1 MINYYEKSVGNMCT
15 FVSKNADTA
24 RDVDRARAAAH
35 QFYVITLDRFK
46 DGTCPRIWL
55 KVGIQLAHV
64 YQRSN
69 RPVPLAKLLPRLHL
83 AVKGKDGRD
92 DPIKAVQVLE
102 ILSIEIQM
110 LSLRRHHKRL
120 KVRAPPPRFA
130 VAHLAHQ
137 QLYRRAIVVESP
149 MPHPKVIGII
159 KECGAKMH
167 LRESQFNRPAWEAWC

>member
-15 FVSKNADTA
+15 FVSKQADAA
-24 RDVDRARAAAH
+24 RDADRARAAAH

-46 DGTCPRIWL
+46 DGSSPRIWL

-69 RPVPLAKLLPRLHL
+69 RLVPLAKLLARLYL
-83 AVKGKDGRD
+83 AGKGKDGKD

-110 LSLRRHHKRL
+110 LSLGRHHKRL
-120 KVRAPPPRFA
+120 KVRATPPSHTPLLISPHSNFTGALLSSTRRCRTPRS
-130 VAHLAHQ
+130 LASSKNAGP
-137 QLYRRAIVVESP
+137 RCISARVS
-149 MPHPKVIGII
+149 
-159 KECGAKMH
+159 
-167 LRESQFNRPAWEAWC
+167 